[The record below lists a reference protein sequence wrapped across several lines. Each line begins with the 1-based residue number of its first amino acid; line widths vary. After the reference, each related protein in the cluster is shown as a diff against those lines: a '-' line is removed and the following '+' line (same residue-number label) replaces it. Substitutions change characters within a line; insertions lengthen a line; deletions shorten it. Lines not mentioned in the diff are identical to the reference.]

1 MHWLVRSDGWSLC
14 RDHPAVCG
22 AGSDP
27 EQGAR
32 RPHTSPRCGSPGS
45 SRPRVQPTMIHPH
58 GDRAHE
64 HSTCPSCACVSPS
77 RTRRHPLR
85 RLRCCVPHTDLR
97 GWRSRGPYSLVRDHG
112 LFTTVA
118 RVRCRISS
126 QPSEWLARVL
136 AIPTPKDT
144 HVPTYLQCPLV
155 LQSARRLDRGPCGPR
170 CGWEDR
176 PVAGMACAPGGPP
189 HPEHCEASYSAVWP
203 CSLGH
208 TLPRDHD

>member
-85 RLRCCVPHTDLR
+85 RLRCCVPHADLSV
-97 GWRSRGPYSLVRDHG
+97 WRSRGPSCVIRGHG
-112 LFTTVA
+112 LFTTVQTCSM
-118 RVRCRISS
+118 RSK
-126 QPSEWLARVL
+126 L
-136 AIPTPKDT
+136 
-144 HVPTYLQCPLV
+144 
-155 LQSARRLDRGPCGPR
+155 
-170 CGWEDR
+170 
-176 PVAGMACAPGGPP
+176 
-189 HPEHCEASYSAVWP
+189 SAVRVARA
-203 CSLGH
+203 SVGH
-208 TLPRDHD
+208 TYTRRYHTYRPICSGSSYFC